1 MRAKRIVLWWVV
13 VTVAA
18 AGWLAA
24 CGGPTPTEPP
34 AEEQET
40 PAEPPP
46 GGGAML
52 LEERCAGC
60 HTLDRVVQAQKSGEE
75 WEQTVD
81 RMIGRG
87 ASLNESERA
96 VLIEYLAA
104 TYRP

>member
-1 MRAKRIVLWWVV
+1 MLKTRFNISVKFQRGAKRASVLCLS
-13 VTVAA
+13 T
-18 AGWLAA
+18 
-24 CGGPTPTEPP
+24 
-34 AEEQET
+34 
-40 PAEPPP
+40 
-46 GGGAML
+46 L

-81 RMIGRG
+81 RMIGRE

-104 TYRP
+104 THRP